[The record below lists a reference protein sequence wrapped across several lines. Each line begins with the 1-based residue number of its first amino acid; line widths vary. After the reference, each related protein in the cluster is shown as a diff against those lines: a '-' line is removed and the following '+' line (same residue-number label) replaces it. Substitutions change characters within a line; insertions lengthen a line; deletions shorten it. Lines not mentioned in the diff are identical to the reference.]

1 MPVILAT
8 CKTEN
13 RRILM
18 CWKSAQANSSPDSHL
33 QNNQKY
39 GSSGRVPTLQAQSPE
54 LKSKTYHEEEKKR
67 RKKEKEEE
75 EEGASGSQLS
85 F

>member
-18 CWKSAQANSSPDSHL
+18 CWKSAQANSSPD
-33 QNNQKY
+33 
-39 GSSGRVPTLQAQSPE
+39 LQAQSPE